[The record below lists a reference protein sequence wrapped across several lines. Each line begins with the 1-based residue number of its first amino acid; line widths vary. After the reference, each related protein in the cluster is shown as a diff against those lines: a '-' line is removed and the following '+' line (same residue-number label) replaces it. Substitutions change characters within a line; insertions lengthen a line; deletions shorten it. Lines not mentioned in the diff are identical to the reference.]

1 MEDFIFN
8 EETLERTLPF
18 EYANSLMSQILE
30 DMKTNPSIKWV
41 EIEDSNLEDYGIRTT
56 DQ

>member
-18 EYANSLMSQILE
+18 EYADSLMSQILE

-56 DQ
+56 D